1 MIPRTVIGTT
11 TPDEESSV
19 PIRGGLP
26 PRNPR
31 FVGRE
36 DLIAHVRGLLA
47 GGPVVL
53 LPSADHQLGGT
64 GRTQLAIEYAYRY
77 ADTYELVWWIPAEQ
91 VAGMR
96 AALVGLAQE
105 LGLPEARDINR
116 TLGAVRDALSR
127 GEPYR
132 NWLVVFENAN
142 RPEDIK
148 PYLPSGAGHVLVTS
162 RNPRWTSEVAQA
174 VPVPVFDRAD
184 SVDFLR
190 RRSPDLTPPDADRF
204 AACLADVPIA
214 LDQAAALRAAT
225 GWSVDDYLRRYA
237 DRAAELA
244 FPTPIRV
251 AWGLAVDALREA
263 SPAAAELLELCSFL
277 ASAPVSWQLL
287 WAARNLD
294 LAPELIRTVRIERR
308 LKAAM
313 RLIGRYGLADLD
325 PPGERLTVHP
335 LVRGML
341 GQELTSEQHA
351 ARLGAV
357 RGMLAAAD
365 PGDPDAPTSWP
376 RYAELTAHLVHSDAL
391 GGEDEVVRQLVINCI
406 RALFAL
412 GDYDSSRDLA
422 AQAVARWTDRFGE
435 ADEQTLLASFHLA
448 NALRAVGRI
457 ADARRRNA
465 ITLRLQ
471 REVLGGDDEA
481 TLATANSVGADL
493 RIQGHFEQARQLDSD
508 NLVRYRR
515 LFGESYP
522 TALRCANNLAADL
535 RLLGDFRTAR
545 EVDEQVLRHRQAI
558 LVDGHPETL
567 SSRGALAFDLFG
579 LGDYARAAEVL
590 AVDSRLDEDH
600 PMALL
605 AGRYAAMAARRAG
618 SPQART
624 LAERNVALFRQK
636 FGDLHVE
643 TLAATVSLA
652 NCARVAGDLDAA
664 HRLLER
670 AVARYH
676 AVLGDEHPFALA
688 AAADLAAVVR
698 AIGRYADAR
707 TIDAEALGGLRRSV
721 GADHPFTLACANGL
735 AADLYAVGE
744 AQRARE
750 IAADTLNRSRMVR
763 GGDHPDTVACAWN
776 VALDAGDD
784 PAKQHALDALRKAYG
799 EVHPTVDLALA
810 DRRLETDIDPPPL

>member
-1 MIPRTVIGTT
+1 
-11 TPDEESSV
+11 V

-26 PRNPR
+26 PRNQR

-36 DLIAHVRGLLA
+36 DLLTHVRGLL
-47 GGPVVL
+47 GNGPVVL
-53 LPSADHQLGGT
+53 LPSAEHQLGGT
-64 GRTQLAIEYAYRY
+64 GRTQLAVEYAYRY
-77 ADTYELVWWIPAEQ
+77 ADTYDLVWWIPAEQ
-91 VAGMR
+91 TAGMR

-142 RPEDIK
+142 RPEDIM

-174 VPVPVFDRAD
+174 VPVTVFDRPD

-190 RRSPDLTPPDADRF
+190 RRLPDLATADADRL
-204 AACLADVPIA
+204 AERLADVPMA
-214 LDQAAALRAAT
+214 LDQAASVRAAT
-225 GWSVDDYLRRYA
+225 GWPVDEYLRRY
-237 DRAAELA
+237 DERAAELA

-251 AWGLAVDALREA
+251 AWGLAADALRA
-263 SPAAAELLELCSFL
+263 AAPAAVELLELCSFL

-287 WAARNLD
+287 WAARGLD
-294 LAPELIRTVRIERR
+294 LSPELIRTARLERR

-325 PPGERLTVHP
+325 PPGERLVVHP

-341 GQELTSEQHA
+341 AQGLTSEQHA
-351 ARLGAV
+351 TQLRAV

-376 RYAELTAHLVHSDAL
+376 RYAELTPHLVHSDVL
-391 GGEDEVVRQLVINCI
+391 GGETEEIRQLVINCV
-406 RALFAL
+406 RALFAR

-422 AQAVARWTDRFGE
+422 AQAVARWQDRVGE
-435 ADEQTLLASFHLA
+435 NDEQTLLASFHLA

-457 ADARRRNA
+457 ADARTLNA
-465 ITLRLQ
+465 QTLRIQ
-471 REVLGGDDEA
+471 REVLGGDDET

-493 RIQGHFEQARQLDSD
+493 RMQGHFGQARQLDND

-515 LFGESYP
+515 LFGESFP

-535 RLLGDFRTAR
+535 RLLGDFRGAKAL
-545 EVDEQVLRHRQAI
+545 DEQVLRHRQTI
-558 LVDGHPETL
+558 LVEGHPETL

-579 LGDYARAAEVL
+579 LGDYAAAAEVL
-590 AVDSRLDEDH
+590 AAGHSLDEDH
-600 PMALL
+600 PMALW
-605 AGRYAAMAARRAG
+605 AARYAAMAARRAG
-618 SPQART
+618 LPQARP
-624 LAERNVALFRQK
+624 LAEKNVALFRQK

-652 NCARVAGDLDAA
+652 NCARVDGDLDAA

-676 AVLGDEHPFALA
+676 AVLGDDHPFTLA
-688 AAADLAAVVR
+688 AATELAAVVR
-698 AIGRYADAR
+698 ATGLSAEAR
-707 TIDAEALGGLRRSV
+707 TIDAEALSGLRRSV

-744 AQRARE
+744 AQQARE
-750 IAADTLNRSRMVR
+750 IAADTLIRSRLVR
-763 GGDHPDTVACAWN
+763 GVDHPDTLACAWN
-776 VALDAGDD
+776 VALDAGDET
-784 PAKQHALDALRKAYG
+784 AQQQALTGLTKAYG
-799 EVHPTVDLALA
+799 EANPTVAVA
-810 DRRLETDIDPPPL
+810 AAGHRLETDVDPPPL